1 MNLARRLAPILKFI
15 SSTISDWI
23 FISTSAWVVS
33 DAGKTARLNSGG
45 TAAWQILET
54 NSNKRSVTTG
64 KYYFEITVSKY
75 NVGDEQALRI
85 GFDHESNFL
94 LFMPRGVLVK
104 RSNTLIPYMQSDTGN
119 INTGFWG
126 LNDVIGCSIEPSGG
140 GNTNVRFYINGIE
153 AGLNKV
159 PYTLSGVEIC
169 SIVARGYRNNDT
181 RDIEVKNQ
189 NIKYLP
195 LGFEP
200 W

>member
-1 MNLARRLAPILKFI
+1 MRLAQRLAPILKVI
-15 SSTISDWI
+15 SGAISDWI
-23 FISTSAWVVS
+23 FISSSAWVVG
-33 DAGKTARLNSGG
+33 DAGKTARLNTGSTG
-45 TAAWQILET
+45 TWQILET

-104 RSNTLIPYMQSDTGN
+104 RSNTLIPYMQSDSGN
-119 INTGFWG
+119 INIGFWG

-140 GNTNVRFYINGIE
+140 NTNVRFYINGVD
-153 AGLNKV
+153 AGLNKA
-159 PYTLSGVEIC
+159 PYTLSGVESC

-189 NIKYLP
+189 SLRYLP
-195 LGFEP
+195 VGFEP